1 MVLELALVGIPTSLG
16 ASYVGVW
23 VAAWQELDQHDRW
36 QRGISVV
43 DQIASRMTACCST
56 GSHR

>member
-43 DQIASRMTACCST
+43 DQIASRI
-56 GSHR
+56 